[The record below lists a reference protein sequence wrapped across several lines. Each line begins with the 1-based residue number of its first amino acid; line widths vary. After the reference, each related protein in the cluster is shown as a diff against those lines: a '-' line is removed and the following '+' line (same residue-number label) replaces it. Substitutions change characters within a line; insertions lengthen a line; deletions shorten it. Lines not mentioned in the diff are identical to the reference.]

1 MKNGNYAM
9 YLRKSRA
16 DRENEARGEMETLA
30 RHEKLLF
37 ETAKRMQITVSAV
50 YKEIVSG
57 ETISARP
64 VMQKLL
70 TEIEQGVW
78 DGVLVVEVERLARGD
93 TIDQGIVSQAFK
105 LSDTKIITPVKVY
118 DPNNEFDEEY
128 FEFGLFMSRREYN
141 TIKRRLQRG
150 RLASVREGKYVGN
163 RPPYGYERV
172 KIPNDKGF
180 TLSPLPE
187 QAKIVKYVY
196 DLYAYGLDGEE
207 MGTAKIV
214 RKLNDLQIPTQSG
227 GKWIPPTIRDMLYNP
242 VYIGKLRW
250 NRRSATKKVCDGKI
264 TYSRPTSKE
273 YEMCDGLH
281 PAIIDPETFKI
292 CQKKLS
298 KNQSR
303 PVGLDKTIKNPLGGL
318 VICSKCGR
326 RMVRRP
332 YNKTGQ
338 RSTLICPYTH
348 CDNVSSPLE
357 DVETMV
363 LEAIADIVKN
373 ERIEPTTSVIP
384 SDTLDIL
391 KDALKNQETSLE
403 TLQKQQNSLYDLLE
417 QGIYTTDVFL
427 ERSNTLKEQI
437 TAADSSIQNL
447 KKKIS
452 AEQNRLKIQADF
464 IPKCEHLL
472 DIYDTLDTPEKNR
485 ILKELIDHIDYLKE
499 EKNVPF
505 TKKDA
510 KVFIHVY
517 PRTPE

>member
-16 DRENEARGEMETLA
+16 DREAEARGEMETLA

-70 TEIEQGVW
+70 AEIEQGIW

-180 TLSPLPE
+180 TLSPIPE

-250 NRRSATKKVCDGKI
+250 NRRAATKKVCDGKI
-264 TYSRPTSKE
+264 TYSRPASKE
-273 YEMCDGLH
+273 YELCDGLH
-281 PAIIDPETFKI
+281 PAIIDLETFKI

-303 PVGLDKTIKNPLGGL
+303 PVGLDKTIKNPLSGL
-318 VICSKCGR
+318 VICSKCGH

-332 YNKTGQ
+332 YSKTGQ

-357 DVETMV
+357 DVETMI

-373 ERIEPTTSVIP
+373 ERIEPAASVIP
-384 SDTLDIL
+384 SDTVDIL
-391 KDALKNQETSLE
+391 KDALKNQEAALE

-417 QGIYTTDVFL
+417 QGIYTTDIFL
-427 ERSNTLKEQI
+427 ERSNTLKDQI
-437 TAADSSIQNL
+437 NTAATSIQDL

-452 AEQNRLKIQADF
+452 AEQNRLKVQADF
-464 IPKCEHLL
+464 IPKCEYLL
-472 DIYDTLDTPEKNR
+472 DVYDTLDAPEKNR